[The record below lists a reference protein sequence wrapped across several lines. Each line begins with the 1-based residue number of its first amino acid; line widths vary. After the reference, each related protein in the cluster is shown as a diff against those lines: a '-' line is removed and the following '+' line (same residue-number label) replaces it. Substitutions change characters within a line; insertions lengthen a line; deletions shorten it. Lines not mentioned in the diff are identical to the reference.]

1 MREERLNGE
10 GQRRRSQAEADQLVE
25 KFAASGLRRR
35 EFCLEHGIAVGTL
48 DYWRMRRQERERQNL
63 DSGGKVSDRLV
74 AVELARWSKEA
85 GSHAGSGG
93 LTVVVSRRWRIE
105 VARDFDAATLER
117 LLSVLEQG

>member
-1 MREERLNGE
+1 MREKRLNGE
-10 GQRRRSQAEADQLVE
+10 GQRRWTRAEADQLVE

-48 DYWRMRRQERERQNL
+48 DYWRKRRQERERQNR
-63 DSGGKVSDRLV
+63 DSGRKVTDRLV

-85 GSHAGSGG
+85 GNHAGSGG

-105 VARDFDAATLER
+105 VARDFDTATLER
-117 LLSVLEQG
+117 LLNVLEQG

>member
-1 MREERLNGE
+1 MREKRLNGE
-10 GQRRRSQAEADQLVE
+10 GQQRRSRAEADQLVE

-48 DYWRMRRQERERQNL
+48 DYWRKRRQERERQNL

-85 GSHAGSGG
+85 GNHAGSGG

-105 VARDFDAATLER
+105 VARDFDTATLER
-117 LLSVLEQG
+117 LLNVLEQG